1 MELSALL
8 LSRVQFAFTI
18 GYHILFPTLT
28 MGLAVLLVVLDARA
42 LATGRAL
49 YRQASLFWS
58 RVFALAFGMGVVT
71 GVVLSYELGTNWGRY
86 SEFAG
91 PIVGPLISYE
101 VMSAF
106 FLEAGFLGIMLF
118 GRRRVKPGVHFFATC
133 MVAIGTLFSAFWVLS
148 ANSFMQTPAGYSIEH
163 GMLRAADWTAV
174 VFNPSFPYRFAHMT
188 TATYLS
194 TSFVVIAVGAWYLLR
209 GRDPAAGAEGAGQI
223 DFGRA
228 NLRWG
233 LRAAAVLAPLQIFLG
248 DLHGLNT
255 LEHQPMKIA
264 AMEAHWETG
273 SKVPLVLFALPDPA
287 AETNRYALEIPR
299 LGSLILTHDAAGV
312 VKGLKEVPPQD
323 RPPVAIVF
331 WSFRV
336 MVGCGLLM
344 LALSWLGLLL
354 GRGGRALPSWLLR
367 PLLLAGPL
375 GFVAVI
381 AGWITTECGRQPWV
395 VYGLQR
401 TADAVSLVAT
411 ADVVTSLAAFVAGY
425 ALLFAVFA
433 TFFRRLVRNGM
444 PEDPQAHAPRPER
457 GAPRPAFITTQ
468 DEPR

>member
-8 LSRVQFAFTI
+8 LSRIQFAFTI

-28 MGLAVLLVVLDARA
+28 MGLAVLLVILDARA

-58 RVFALAFGMGVVT
+58 RIFALAFGMGVVS

-148 ANSFMQTPAGYSIEH
+148 ANSFMQTPAGHEIIN
-163 GMLRAADWTAV
+163 GVLQAADWSQV
-174 VFNPSFPYRFAHMT
+174 IFNPSFPYRFAHMT

-209 GRDPAAGAEGAGQI
+209 GRDLEL
-223 DFGRA
+223 GRA

-233 LRAAAVLAPLQIFLG
+233 LRAAAVLAPLQVVIG

-264 AMEAHWETG
+264 AMEAHWQTRAG
-273 SKVPLVLFALPDPA
+273 APLVLFALPDQA
-287 AETNRYALEIPR
+287 NETNRYALEIPR
-299 LGSLILTHDAAGV
+299 LGSLILTHDANGV
-312 VKGLKEVPPQD
+312 VKGLEEVPPED

-344 LALSWLGLLL
+344 LALSWLGLLMQ
-354 GRGGRALPSWLLR
+354 RGGRSPPAWLLR
-367 PLLLAGPL
+367 PLVLAGPL

-411 ADVVTSLAAFVAGY
+411 ADVVVSLSAYVIGY
-425 ALLFAVFA
+425 GLLFTAFA
-433 TFFRRLVRNGM
+433 LFSRRLVLNGT
-444 PEDPQAHAPRPER
+444 PEDPLAHAPKPER
-457 GAPRPAFITTQ
+457 GAPRPAFITTK
-468 DEPR
+468 DP

>member
-1 MELSALL
+1 
-8 LSRVQFAFTI
+8 
-18 GYHILFPTLT
+18 
-28 MGLAVLLVVLDARA
+28 
-42 LATGRAL
+42 
-49 YRQASLFWS
+49 
-58 RVFALAFGMGVVT
+58 
-71 GVVLSYELGTNWGRY
+71 VLSYELGTNWGRY

-148 ANSFMQTPAGYSIEH
+148 ANSFMQTPAGHAIENGVLH
-163 GMLRAADWTAV
+163 AADWGAV

-194 TSFVVIAVGAWYLLR
+194 SSFVVIAVGAWYLLR
-209 GRDPAAGAEGAGQI
+209 GRDTE
-223 DFGRA
+223 FGRA

-233 LRAAAVLAPLQIFLG
+233 LRAAAILAPLQIFLG

-273 SKVPLVLFALPDPA
+273 SEVPLVLFALPDAA
-287 AETNRYALEIPR
+287 AETNRYAIEVPR

-312 VKGLKEVPPQD
+312 VKGLKEVPPED

-354 GRGGRALPSWLLR
+354 SRGGRTLPPWLLR
-367 PLLLAGPL
+367 PLVLAGPI

-401 TADAVSLVAT
+401 TKDAVSLVAT
-411 ADVVTSLAAFVAGY
+411 GDVVASLSAFVVGY
-425 ALLFAVFA
+425 ALLFTAFA
-433 TFFRRLVRNGM
+433 LFFRRLVLKGA
-444 PEDPQAHAPRPER
+444 PEDPQARTPPPER
-457 GAPRPAFITTQ
+457 GAPRPAFITTKDQ
-468 DEPR
+468 

>member
-1 MELSALL
+1 VELSALL
-8 LSRVQFAFTI
+8 LSRIQFAFTI

-58 RVFALAFGMGVVT
+58 RIFALAFGMGVVS

-118 GRRRVKPGVHFFATC
+118 GRRRVRPAVHFFATC

-148 ANSFMQTPAGYSIEH
+148 ANSFMQTPAGYAIENGVLH
-163 GMLRAADWTAV
+163 AVDWAAV

-194 TSFVVIAVGAWYLLR
+194 SSFVVIAVGAWYLLR
-209 GRDPAAGAEGAGQI
+209 GRDVRL
-223 DFGRA
+223 GRL

-233 LRAAAVLAPLQIFLG
+233 LRAAAILAPLQVFIG

-255 LEHQPMKIA
+255 LEHQPMKVA

-273 SKVPLVLFALPDPA
+273 GEVPLVLFALPDQA
-287 AETNRYALEIPR
+287 GERNRYALEIPR

-312 VKGLKEVPPQD
+312 VKGLKEVAPED

-354 GRGGRALPSWLLR
+354 GRGGRELPRWLLR
-367 PLLLAGPL
+367 PLVLAGPL

-411 ADVVTSLAAFVAGY
+411 ADVVTSLTAFVIGY
-425 ALLFAVFA
+425 AVLFAVFL
-433 TFFRRLVRNGM
+433 TFLSRLVLKGT
-444 PEDPQAHAPRPER
+444 PEDPLAHAPPSEP
-457 GAPRPAFITTQ
+457 GAPRPAFITTKDQ
-468 DEPR
+468 